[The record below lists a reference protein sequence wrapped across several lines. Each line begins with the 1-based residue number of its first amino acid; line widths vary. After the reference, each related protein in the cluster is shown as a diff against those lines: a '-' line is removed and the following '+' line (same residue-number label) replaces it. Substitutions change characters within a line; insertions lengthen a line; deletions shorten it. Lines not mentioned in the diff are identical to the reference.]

1 YFLNLH
7 LSTFTPTNILPPL
20 HYSPHK
26 ILQPPLFSYGDPQPY
41 PLPLNHS
48 HIPLNQ
54 PNPLRLHNL
63 SPFTPHPQIPF
74 LHNNQPPPP
83 HYYP

>member
-1 YFLNLH
+1 MQLAQFHFNPNPHNYFLDVH
-7 LSTFTPTNILPPL
+7 HPAFPPTNILPPL

-26 ILQPPLFSYGDPQPY
+26 ILQPPLFSYPHPQPY

-54 PNPLRLHNL
+54 PNPLPLHNF
-63 SPFTPHPQIPF
+63 SP
-74 LHNNQPPPP
+74 
-83 HYYP
+83 